1 MKYLNTIEAKGGVL
15 FDAVKDFTFEQVRP
29 GFLYFDDNIGDDSA
43 NDASHVVPALK
54 LKVYNTP
61 STGYAAPSKTNF
73 HYILTSYLS
82 RDINNTGNAVAGGI
96 LKATASKSELPL
108 SRSAATLLKKDTSN
122 TLLELR
128 RVNLEQGRITN
139 AQIVPIYDS
148 ELVTKK
154 WVESKLGSFTM
165 MASAA
170 DSKHLDSAT
179 NAEGVV
185 LEASEVDFYIE
196 GVTDLTNFLA
206 NPERLND
213 SNELERAIP
222 IGTNLSTNLITVY
235 VSVEVSIESTKYFG
249 TYRVSNIY
257 TEGPAG
263 TIGSITLEAMSS
275 PKYFKEPTYAL
286 SVYELS
292 TDNYSSIGEIRFDL
306 TATQTADDTAET
318 VAGKMMTST
327 KIAGPKDEDAY
338 ARVTC
343 IGTDGSCTFLTY
355 KYNGTAW
362 EKVTK
367 TTTTELPAR
376 SYKQVFPD
384 ISFIEVAID
393 GEDTLYKLQLGF
405 ANDLAIGAKFYIA
418 YAG

>member
-108 SRSAATLLKKDTSN
+108 SRSAATALKKDTSN

-154 WVESKLGSFTM
+154 WVES
-165 MASAA
+165 
-170 DSKHLDSAT
+170 
-179 NAEGVV
+179 N
-185 LEASEVDFYIE
+185 
-196 GVTDLTNFLA
+196 
-206 NPERLND
+206 
-213 SNELERAIP
+213 
-222 IGTNLSTNLITVY
+222 
-235 VSVEVSIESTKYFG
+235 
-249 TYRVSNIY
+249 
-257 TEGPAG
+257 
-263 TIGSITLEAMSS
+263 
-275 PKYFKEPTYAL
+275 
-286 SVYELS
+286 
-292 TDNYSSIGEIRFDL
+292 
-306 TATQTADDTAET
+306 
-318 VAGKMMTST
+318 
-327 KIAGPKDEDAY
+327 
-338 ARVTC
+338 
-343 IGTDGSCTFLTY
+343 
-355 KYNGTAW
+355 
-362 EKVTK
+362 
-367 TTTTELPAR
+367 
-376 SYKQVFPD
+376 
-384 ISFIEVAID
+384 
-393 GEDTLYKLQLGF
+393 
-405 ANDLAIGAKFYIA
+405 
-418 YAG
+418 